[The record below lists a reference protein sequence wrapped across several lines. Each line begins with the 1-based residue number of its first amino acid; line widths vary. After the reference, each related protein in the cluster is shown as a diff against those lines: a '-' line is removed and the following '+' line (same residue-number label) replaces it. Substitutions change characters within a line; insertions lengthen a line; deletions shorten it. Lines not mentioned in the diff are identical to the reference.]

1 MRVLSDSDPDESQSP
16 VKQSATSNNGYG
28 FGGMPSPD
36 VVQTRLELLQKS
48 FPNKVKKCCKKYCYR
63 QKVRLLHNLTEI

>member
-48 FPNKVKKCCKKYCYR
+48 FPNKVKNTYVKKQIWGKY
-63 QKVRLLHNLTEI
+63 LM